1 MFRSALRALSVM
13 LLAPALAFGGDDV
26 DANALEKTMRQ
37 QMQAKQYAAVIETGK
52 KLLEVSP
59 DHADAIFNVGYAL
72 HSEGKIDEALE
83 YHKRAAGMKGQN
95 QGTSTYNVA
104 CALAMKGE
112 TDAAFEWLGK
122 ATAFRGIP
130 VDQYKNDPD
139 LASLRSDPRFEKVLA
154 AVTAA
159 NTVAKNG
166 QAGQPAFMVYNQT
179 TPRSMTR
186 VAVFDNNG
194 CRGQVAIEYGTVTW
208 KDALGEQLEKGALD
222 GQRWRL
228 GSDFWTNIDAST
240 SFKLGD
246 QSFSAGTY
254 FLVAERTKEGKYLLT
269 VLDAKEIH
277 KARIDAFE
285 SMKSTG
291 GTAVELSHEKS
302 ETSVENLTI
311 KLATA
316 GQTSTKGSLVIS
328 FGPHKL
334 SAPFA
339 IDIEE

>member
-13 LLAPALAFGGDDV
+13 LLAPALAFGGDDI
-26 DANALEKTMRQ
+26 DARALETTLKQ
-37 QMQAKQYAAVIETGK
+37 QMEAKQYAAVVSTGK

-59 DHADAIFNVGYAL
+59 DHAGAIFSVGYAL

-83 YHKRAAGMKGQN
+83 YHKRAAAMKGPN
-95 QGTSTYNVA
+95 QGTATYNTA
-104 CALAMKGE
+104 CALALKGE
-112 TDAAFEWLGK
+112 TDAAFEWLDK
-122 ATAFRGIP
+122 ASAFREIP
-130 VDQYKNDPD
+130 VAQYKGDPD
-139 LASLRSDPRFEKVLA
+139 LASLKADPRFEKVIA

-159 NTVAKNG
+159 NAAKNG
-166 QAGQPAFMVYNQT
+166 QAGEPKFMVYNQT

-186 VAVFDNNG
+186 VAVFDNSG

-208 KDALGEQLEKGALD
+208 KDAFGEQLEKGALD

-246 QSFSAGTY
+246 QSFAAGTY

-277 KARIDAFE
+277 KARIDAYE

-291 GTAVELSHEKS
+291 GTAVELSHEKT

-316 GQTSTKGSLVIS
+316 GQSSTKGSLMIS

-334 SAPFA
+334 STPFA